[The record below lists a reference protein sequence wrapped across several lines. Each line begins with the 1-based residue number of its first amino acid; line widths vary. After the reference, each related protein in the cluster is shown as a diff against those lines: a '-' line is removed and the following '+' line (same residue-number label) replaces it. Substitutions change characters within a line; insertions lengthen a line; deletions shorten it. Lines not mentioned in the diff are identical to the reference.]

1 MHSAIDVRKVRCL
14 DGLNYSFQMLR
25 HHYTGLWETCCE
37 IPGTNSKLLP
47 ALAAGWGFIDALH
60 RIREIAL
67 AVPGLSTKSPE
78 MQAFLSAS
86 ILAEEYQHYL
96 HHLRSELANDLPQN
110 SFPVWG
116 TLSWVDP
123 DNPTRSHMTVLG
135 TQIEGTNYTGCPFD
149 AVEKKWVSKV
159 CLGLNGKSFNFDPMY
174 LSAVK
179 FEAFVIPLL
188 NEKAP
193 GHVEPQEALPLIS
206 VDFIHG
212 TGG

>member
-37 IPGTNSKLLP
+37 IPSANSQLIP

-67 AVPGLSTKSPE
+67 AVPGLSAKKPE

-96 HHLRSELANDLPQN
+96 HHLRSELANDLPHN
-110 SFPVWG
+110 AFPVWG

-123 DNPTRSHMTVLG
+123 DNPTRSHMAVLG
-135 TQIEGTNYTGCPFD
+135 TQIEGTHYTGCPFD
-149 AVEKKWVSKV
+149 AAEKKWASKV
-159 CLGLNGKSFNFDPMY
+159 CLGLNGKSFNFDPIFDA
-174 LSAVK
+174 AVE
-179 FEAFVIPLL
+179 FESYVLPFLGERPVA
-188 NEKAP
+188 ASDS
-193 GHVEPQEALPLIS
+193 GEALPLVSID
-206 VDFIHG
+206 VIRGVG
-212 TGG
+212 T